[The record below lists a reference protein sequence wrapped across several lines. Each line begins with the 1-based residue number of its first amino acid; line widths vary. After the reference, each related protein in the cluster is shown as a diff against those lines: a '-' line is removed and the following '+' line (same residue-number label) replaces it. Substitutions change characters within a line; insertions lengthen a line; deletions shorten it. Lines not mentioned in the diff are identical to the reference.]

1 MIDRQLIEEI
11 RAKSD
16 IVQVISEYVALK
28 KRGRNYLGLCPFH
41 SEKDASFTVSQEKQ
55 LFHCFGCGEGGNVF
69 AFLMKVENI
78 GFAEAVAEL
87 GGKVGVSVGKVSSG
101 VSKGDK
107 DKLYDIVNLAN
118 KFFVKALNEE
128 AGRAARAYFEQRGI
142 KKETAETFSLG
153 LAPDAWDNLF
163 KHLLS
168 RGAAP
173 LLIERAGLTLPREN
187 QDGYYDRFR
196 GRLMF
201 PVADSR
207 GRVIAFSGRALDGKE
222 PKYLNSPDT
231 PVYHKGETVFG
242 LSVTKEEI
250 KKAKSAI
257 LVEGNVDLLSVYQAG
272 FKNVAAPLGTALTA
286 AQCKLL
292 ARFTDNVLLA
302 YDSDPAGESAAER
315 SAEIMQGQG
324 LKVKIVEIKGA
335 KDPDELIS
343 RGGSAAFRLAIDA
356 ALPFLEFKIRRT
368 LSRFNLTEIEA
379 RAGALREVAKILAT
393 VADNFTQKEYA
404 RLAAAQLKMD
414 AEVVL
419 AEIKRLGFYRS
430 GRGSDQRRFTEKPQS
445 KLLEAEKHL
454 LALALHD
461 QAARATIR
469 AQVTAAELFSA
480 EARTIAGLLFSAELA
495 AAADPVHVLLEQLTD
510 EAAKNYLTQIAVGE
524 EVSNAEQVL
533 NDCLGVIK
541 SDQAR
546 SRVDELK
553 AQIAAAEQA
562 GEAQK
567 VAALLSALKS
577 EISQPVER

>member
-1 MIDRQLIEEI
+1 MIDRQKIDEI
-11 RAKSD
+11 RAKSN
-16 IVQVISEYVALK
+16 IVQVISEYVTLK

-41 SEKDASFTVSQEKQ
+41 SEKDASFTVSEEKQ

-69 AFLMKVENI
+69 AFLMKIENI

-87 GGKVGVSVGKVSSG
+87 GGKVGVAVGKVSSG
-101 VSKGDK
+101 VSKGEK
-107 DKLYDIVNLAN
+107 DKLYDILNLAN
-118 KFFVKALNEE
+118 KFFVKSLNEDG
-128 AGRAARAYFEQRGI
+128 GRAAREYFEKRGI
-142 KKETAETFSLG
+142 RKETAEIFSLG
-153 LAPDAWDNLF
+153 YAPDAWDNLF
-163 KHLLS
+163 KHLIS

-173 LLIERAGLTLPREN
+173 LLIEQAGLTLPREN

-196 GRLMF
+196 DRLMF

-207 GRVIAFSGRALDGKE
+207 GRVIAFSGRAQGDKE

-242 LSVTKEEI
+242 LAVTKEEI

-272 FKNVAAPLGTALTA
+272 FKNVAAPLGTALTP

-292 ARFTDNVLLA
+292 ARLTDTILLA
-302 YDSDPAGESAAER
+302 YDSDPAGASAAER

-335 KDPDELIS
+335 KDPDELIV
-343 RGGSAAFRLAIDA
+343 RGGPAAFRQALDA
-356 ALPFLEFKIRRT
+356 ALPFLEFKIGRS
-368 LSRFNLTEIEA
+368 LARFNLAEIEG
-379 RAGALREVAKILAT
+379 RAAALQEVAKVLAT
-393 VADNFTQKEYA
+393 VADSFTQKEYA
-404 RLAAAQLKMD
+404 RLAAAQLKTD

-419 AEIKRLGFYRS
+419 AEIKRRGYYRP
-430 GRGSDQRRFTEKPQS
+430 GRGADQRRVTEKPQS

-461 QAARATIR
+461 QAVRATIR
-469 AQVTAAELFSA
+469 AQVTADELFSA
-480 EARTIAGLLFSAELA
+480 EAKAIAGLLFSAELA
-495 AAADPVHVLLEQLTD
+495 TAADPVHLLLEQLAD

-524 EVSNAEQVL
+524 NPDNAEQVL

-546 SRVDELK
+546 NRVDELK

-567 VAALLSALKS
+567 VGALLIALK
-577 EISQPVER
+577 